1 MLQLQYVYPCI
12 AYRKNTVLLVTAF
25 FGIPFITIGSEAY
38 NAMSIG
44 IRATSAARPEL
55 ASPEGL
61 IRGIALSASV
71 FTMLVHTLSRK
82 GGLLLINLLAIIKIG
97 ILLSIIALAI
107 SYSSGAIGPSPSNI
121 AAFQA
126 NNVLVLGAGSN
137 MTRHKC
143 HLRIS
148 GCKIRFAGRRA
159 APLDTLQQSSMLYS
173 PSRGLS
179 RQITCWAKSASRTK
193 SCRLALGSLL
203 DWYAFST
210 SPSTSAIGPSSPE
223 K

>member
-82 GGLLLINLLAIIKIG
+82 GGCSSSTSWPSSKSAFYFPSLPLQFHTPQAPLAQVHRT
-97 ILLSIIALAI
+97 SQRFRRTTFWFSALA
-107 SYSSGAIGPSPSNI
+107 
-121 AAFQA
+121 Q
-126 NNVLVLGAGSN
+126 
-137 MTRHKC
+137 T
-143 HLRIS
+143 
-148 GCKIRFAGRRA
+148 
-159 APLDTLQQSSMLYS
+159 
-173 PSRGLS
+173 
-179 RQITCWAKSASRTK
+179 
-193 SCRLALGSLL
+193 
-203 DWYAFST
+203 
-210 SPSTSAIGPSSPE
+210 
-223 K
+223 